1 VLGAAFKIIWGG
13 SMSSLGVGVESN
25 FKDNFKNHLDENEI
39 KLVKKASRAF
49 AVSYVNE
56 IYKTVKTLDP
66 DLFKKLKNSNEFP
79 YYLHLFIHQE
89 ESGKI
94 DRLDIYTEYKPEAD
108 GLCEVREIYHC
119 SECEG
124 SFIEERERCLS
135 LRCMKWHL
143 SQLDISNM
151 YTTALFAGKKVGKS
165 LHNLSNLT
173 SRLSS

>member
-1 VLGAAFKIIWGG
+1 
-13 SMSSLGVGVESN
+13 MSSLGVGVESN
-25 FKDNFKNHLDENEI
+25 FKENIRNNLDESEI

-66 DLFKKLKNSNEFP
+66 ELFKKLKSSNEYP
-79 YYLHLFIHQE
+79 YYLHLFIQQQ

-94 DRLDIYTEYKPEAD
+94 DKLDIYTEYKPEAD

-119 SECEG
+119 SECEI
-124 SFIEERERCLS
+124 SEIEERKRCLS

-143 SQLDISNM
+143 SHLEISSM

-165 LHNLSNLT
+165 LHNLSTLT